1 MEPAA
6 HIERTPRRLSDFL
19 REHVDQILDEWA
31 LEVRRSRASR
41 TLDRLALLD
50 HLPEFLH
57 DLARHVAEV
66 RAGRASEPDP
76 ALPRI
81 HAVERLESGYDLKEV
96 VEEYGILRQV
106 IVSLFVSTGAD
117 AVRSAEMPRLH
128 EAIDL
133 AISTAVER
141 YLMARDRTLI
151 ALDRLTTASLGN
163 EGVEQ
168 FLIDALDIL
177 HETTPAVDSSQV
189 LLAEG
194 DVLRVRAARGD
205 AARLGLD
212 QVVRLGEGFAGRV
225 AQEGRPIFVSDST
238 AEGDGQAGRSTPRS
252 GTLALYGVPMF
263 VGEALLGVALMG
275 SKSTREFSNEDK
287 LIFRAT
293 VNRAAALVFQGD
305 LRKRERQA
313 ARRLEASED
322 RLRLALDSASIGTW
336 DYRPTTAELRW
347 DDRCNE
353 MFGLPRGGEVTLQLV
368 LGHVHPEDRPK
379 VEAAIDRSL
388 DPARRANYDI
398 EYRVLPADGTSQRW
412 ISSRGRAVFAS
423 DQPLRFVG
431 TNIDITERK
440 LQQEELARAVDFRDE
455 LLAVLGHD
463 LRNPL
468 HAITLSA
475 DLLLRR
481 ANLGGATTSV
491 VRIKQAAERIND
503 VITDLL
509 DFARTRFRGG
519 LPVARELVDLAEVA
533 REVVEELAVAHPERE
548 LSTAV
553 TGDARGHWDQ
563 SRLAQMLSN
572 LVANAI
578 QYGAAQEPVRVFID
592 GRDGEVEVR
601 VHNTGN
607 PIPTDVMPTLFE
619 PFRRGRSAKQ
629 GPGNNLGLGLYIAQE
644 IAIAHGAR
652 LEVMST
658 QAEGTTFVA
667 RLPRG
672 SADQSPLLVPDG
684 LR

>member
-1 MEPAA
+1 MADAA
-6 HIERTPRRLSDFL
+6 HIERAPARLSDFL
-19 REHVDQILDEWA
+19 REHIDQILDEWA
-31 LEVRRSRASR
+31 LEVRKSRASR
-41 TLDRLALLD
+41 TLDRLALID

-66 RAGRASEPDP
+66 RAGRESHPDAS
-76 ALPRI
+76 LPRI

-96 VEEYGILRQV
+96 VEEYGVLRQV

-177 HETTPAVDSSQV
+177 HDTTPAVDSSQV

-194 DVLRVRAARGD
+194 PVLRVRAARGD
-205 AARLGLD
+205 AARMGLD
-212 QVVRLGEGFAGRV
+212 LVVKIGEGFAGRV
-225 AQEGRPIFVSDST
+225 AAEGRPIFVSDSS
-238 AEGDGQAGRSTPRS
+238 AVVEGAGQSTPRS

-263 VGEALLGVALMG
+263 VGETLLGVALMG
-275 SKSTREFSNEDK
+275 SKTTREFSNEDK

-293 VNRAAALVFQGD
+293 VNRAAALVFQGE
-305 LRKRERQA
+305 LRKRERQV

-322 RLRLALDSASIGTW
+322 RLRLALDAAAIGTW
-336 DYRPTTAELRW
+336 DLRPDGELLW
-347 DDRCNE
+347 DEGCNQI
-353 MFGLPRGGEVTLQLV
+353 FGLPSGSEVTLETA
-368 LGHVHPEDRPK
+368 LGLIHPDDRGK
-379 VEAAIDRSL
+379 VEAAMARTM
-388 DPARRANYDI
+388 DPALRARFDI
-398 EYRVLPADGTSQRW
+398 EYRILPADGQPQRW
-412 ISSRGRAVFAS
+412 VSARGRAVFER
-423 DQPLRFVG
+423 DETQRFVG
-431 TNIDITERK
+431 TNIDVTERK
-440 LQQEELARAVDFRDE
+440 LQQEELARAIDFRDE

-491 VRIKQAAERIND
+491 VRIKQAADRIKD

-519 LPVARELVDLAEVA
+519 LPVARKAVDLAEVA
-533 REVVEELAVAHPERE
+533 REVVEELAVANPDRE
-548 LSTAV
+548 LATAV
-553 TGDARGHWDQ
+553 SGDATGFWDQ

-572 LVANAI
+572 LVGNAV
-578 QYGAAQEPVRVFID
+578 QYGSAQDPVRIAIEGLEADVL
-592 GRDGEVEVR
+592 VS
-601 VHNTGN
+601 VHNRGN
-607 PIPTDVMPTLFE
+607 PIPADVMPSLFE

-629 GPGNNLGLGLYIAQE
+629 SAGNNLGLGLYIAQE
-644 IAIAHGAR
+644 IASAHGAR
-652 LEVMST
+652 LEVEST
-658 QAEGTTFVA
+658 EEDGTTFRV

-672 SADQSPLLVPDG
+672 AAPDQSAGALDG
-684 LR
+684 LK

>member
-1 MEPAA
+1 VADAA
-6 HIERTPRRLSDFL
+6 QIERAPRRLSDFL
-19 REHVDQILDEWA
+19 RDHTDQILDEWA
-31 LEVRRSRASR
+31 LEVRKSRASR
-41 TLDRLALLD
+41 TLDRLALID

-66 RAGRASEPDP
+66 RAGRQSAPDP
-76 ALPRI
+76 SLPRI

-96 VEEYGILRQV
+96 VEEYGVLRQV

-141 YLMARDRTLI
+141 YLQARDRTLI
-151 ALDRLTTASLGN
+151 ALDRLTTASLGS

-194 DVLRVRAARGD
+194 EVLRVRAARGD
-205 AARLGLD
+205 AARMGLD
-212 QVVRLGEGFAGRV
+212 RVVKIGEGFAGRV
-225 AQEGRPIFVSDST
+225 ASERRPIFVSDSS
-238 AEGDGQAGRSTPRS
+238 AVVEGAGQSTPRS

-263 VGEALLGVALMG
+263 VGETLLGVALMG

-293 VNRAAALVFQGD
+293 VNRAAALVFQGE

-322 RLRLALDSASIGTW
+322 RLRLALDAAAIGTW
-336 DYRPTTAELRW
+336 DYRPGRELRW
-347 DDRCNE
+347 DDRS
-353 MFGLPRGGEVTLQLV
+353 MQIFGVTDGEVTFARLV
-368 LGHVHPEDRPK
+368 GLIHPGDR
-379 VEAAIDRSL
+379 ERALAAMGRSL
-388 DPARRANYDI
+388 DPRVRAHYDI
-398 EYRVLPADGTSQRW
+398 EHRINPADNSAQRW
-412 ISSRGRAVFAS
+412 VAARGRAVFDG

-431 TNIDITERK
+431 TYIDVTESK
-440 LQQEELARAVDFRDE
+440 IQQEELARAIDFRDE

-491 VRIKQAAERIND
+491 VRIKQAADRIKG

-519 LPVARELVDLAEVA
+519 LPVARDAVDLAEVA
-533 REVVEELAVAHPERE
+533 REVVEELAVANPERE
-548 LSTAV
+548 LTTAV
-553 TGDARGHWDQ
+553 SGDATGHWDQ

-572 LVANAI
+572 LVGNAI
-578 QYGAAQEPVRVFID
+578 QYGSAEDPVRLWID

-601 VHNTGN
+601 VHNRGN
-607 PIPTDVMPTLFE
+607 PIPADVMPTLFE
-619 PFRRGRSAKQ
+619 PFRRGRSTEQ
-629 GPGNNLGLGLYIAQE
+629 STGNNLGLGLYIAQQ

-652 LEVMST
+652 LEVDST
-658 QAEGTTFVA
+658 EADGTTFRV

-672 SADQSPLLVPDG
+672 EAPDQSAGAPDG
-684 LR
+684 LK